1 LKQDAAAE
9 AQRLAIARSFTRS
22 DDEGARMLVESDGP
36 WIIRARRSAL
46 RASLGHRILLLWRL
60 GYEDACGHV
69 VESVCV
75 PTVVC
80 LGQLPRVRDRAW
92 IEDVLRGI
100 ERDIHSLIDASTASQ
115 RDAVERIRQ
124 ACTSTRLTRER
135 AIAAQREATI
145 GGAFQPGLFDR
156 RAERSRLAAIA
167 ERQLADRDQSNR
179 VERLTLNAVAL
190 PAAPRLLLIVVP

>member
-1 LKQDAAAE
+1 
-9 AQRLAIARSFTRS
+9 
-22 DDEGARMLVESDGP
+22 
-36 WIIRARRSAL
+36 
-46 RASLGHRILLLWRL
+46 
-60 GYEDACGHV
+60 
-69 VESVCV
+69 VCV

-100 ERDIHSLIDASTASQ
+100 DRDIHSLIDASTASQ
-115 RDAVERIRQ
+115 RDAVERIRHVF
-124 ACTSTRLTRER
+124 TSTRLTRER
-135 AIAAQREATI
+135 AIAAQRETTI